1 MHIHVRV
8 MTANPKSLQLRYSVD
23 RSNFKVRESADNSA
37 SISKAEKM
45 APIWMDMTDMTD
57 K

>member
-1 MHIHVRV
+1 